1 MENIDDIIKER
12 LQEKIKLVVQ
22 EYQSGNIR
30 AEVEKSLKQKERRS
44 DMLPC
49 RKAGRF

>member
-30 AEVEKSLKQKERRS
+30 AEVEKELETKRKEEAI
-44 DMLPC
+44 C
-49 RKAGRF
+49 